1 MCALI
6 IHLRVTWAIGFERL
20 AWLLAEVFGLTLSD
34 GAITK
39 ILARDEAPLLAA
51 TAPIVAAVRAS
62 SVINCDEISAQVT
75 GKTW

>member
-1 MCALI
+1 LCALI

-20 AWLLAEVFGLTLSD
+20 ARLLAEVFGLTLSD